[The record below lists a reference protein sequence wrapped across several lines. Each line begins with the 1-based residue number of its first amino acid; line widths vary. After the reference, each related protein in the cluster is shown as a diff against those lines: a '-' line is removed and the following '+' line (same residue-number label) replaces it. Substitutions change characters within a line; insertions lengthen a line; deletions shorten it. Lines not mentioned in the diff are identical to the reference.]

1 MHPTAT
7 TTSAAKEVKG
17 GERLVPD
24 CARIGGAPRGK
35 RSRVISRLQSMRL
48 NHMYRKGAL
57 G

>member
-24 CARIGGAPRGK
+24 CARIGGASRGK